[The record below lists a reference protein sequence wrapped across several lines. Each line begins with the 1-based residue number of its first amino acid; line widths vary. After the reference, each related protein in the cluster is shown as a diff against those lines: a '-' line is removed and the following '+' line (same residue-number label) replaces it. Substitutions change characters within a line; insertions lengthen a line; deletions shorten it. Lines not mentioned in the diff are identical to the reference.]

1 MFCIDRA
8 HWLYGLFQS
17 ASWIFLAFL
26 VGQVSGAYLSY
37 WFRVTRLRIK
47 RRMRGIA

>member
-8 HWLYGLFQS
+8 HWLYNFAHTGNLVL
-17 ASWIFLAFL
+17 LAL
-26 VGQVSGAYLSY
+26 IIGHVSGAFFAG

-47 RRMRGIA
+47 RRMRGLA

>member
-8 HWLYGLFQS
+8 HWLYNFAHTGNLVL
-17 ASWIFLAFL
+17 LAL
-26 VGQVSGAYLSY
+26 IVGQFAGAYLFY

-47 RRMRGIA
+47 RRMRGLA